1 MAAKKMVVKS
11 SKDKVGVLVEISV
24 ELQKKLVEAT
34 VAMNNLA
41 KQQGELLNTFK
52 EAAKHIN
59 DIDVQDENLRPLIK
73 RLDDLLN
80 QNRTIARGLVLLE
93 SYVREKTQ
101 PMPPMRPTQQQGTY

>member
-1 MAAKKMVVKS
+1 MVAKKKVIKS
-11 SKDKVGVLVEISV
+11 DNGKIGVLIETSV
-24 ELQKKLVEAT
+24 ELQKKLVDAT
-34 VAMNNLA
+34 VAMNNLS

-59 DIDVQDENLRPLIK
+59 DVDVKDENLRPLIK

-93 SYVREKTQ
+93 KYVKEKTQ
-101 PMPPMRPTQQQGTY
+101 PMPLRPPQQPRPY

>member
-1 MAAKKMVVKS
+1 MGVKS
-11 SKDKVGVLVEISV
+11 SKDKIGVLVEISV
-24 ELQKKLVEAT
+24 ELQKKLVDAT
-34 VAMNNLA
+34 IAMNNLA

-52 EAAKHIN
+52 EAAKHMN

-93 SYVREKTQ
+93 SYVKEKTQ
-101 PMPPMRPTQQQGTY
+101 SMPPMQPTQQQGSY